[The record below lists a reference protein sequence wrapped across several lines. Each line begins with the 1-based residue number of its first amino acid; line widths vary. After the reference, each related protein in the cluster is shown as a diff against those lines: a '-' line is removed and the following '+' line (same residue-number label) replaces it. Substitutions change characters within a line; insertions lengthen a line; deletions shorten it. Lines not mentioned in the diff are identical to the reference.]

1 MRKTSRTGSFFLVL
15 LFNILMNFRL
25 TIPGWILLVLHFII
39 PQYIK
44 WWYCLAYFGAFL
56 LYMILWMLILGA
68 IGRWANTAKPAP
80 PIENKNPYS
89 AQGYVPIKDQI
100 ENKNPYSSKGYTPIT
115 KNSER
120 TDTDETPNP

>member
-1 MRKTSRTGSFFLVL
+1 MRKSNRDGGFWLVY
-15 LFNILMNFRL
+15 LFNVFLNFGL

-56 LYMILWMLILGA
+56 LYILIWMLILRA
-68 IGRWANTAKPAP
+68 VGRWASTAKPAP

-89 AQGYVPIKDQI
+89 AQGYRPIQRQTQI
-100 ENKNPYSSKGYTPIT
+100 VNKNPYSKGYPSIDH
-115 KNSER
+115 NNEQQGG
-120 TDTDETPNP
+120 NP